1 MAKVR
6 ITKRNKSMLIGLAC
20 GLGCALCVGLYTM
33 QVDEQ
38 VHAAQAEMLAKY
50 GGDQIDVCVARHD
63 IPAGQVISESDIE
76 TKTWIA
82 SLLPQN
88 AITDRTNA
96 VGKQVGSTILAG
108 EVISPSRFGLESAD
122 IEVPDGF
129 SAISVPIKDVQ
140 AVGGA
145 LKPGMVADVY
155 ATGANS
161 TSRIATSVLIL
172 ATSTTSDSA
181 SSQGAWITLAIKPAR
196 AEEMVSAAQNLELY
210 FVLPS
215 ASTTYRVDEGEDV
228 DDIGSR
234 SEKNQQSEGADH
246 GIEGR

>member
-1 MAKVR
+1 
-6 ITKRNKSMLIGLAC
+6 MLIGLVC

-38 VHAAQAEMLAKY
+38 AHAAQAEMLAKY
-50 GGDQIDVCVARHD
+50 GGDQIDVCVAKHD
-63 IPAGQVISESDIE
+63 IPAGQVITEGDIE

-88 AITDRTNA
+88 AITDRSNA

-122 IEVPDGF
+122 IEVPEGL
-129 SAISVPIKDVQ
+129 SAISVPIEDVQ

-145 LKPGMVADVY
+145 LKPGMTADVY

-161 TSRIATSVLIL
+161 TSKIATSVLIL
-172 ATSTTSDSA
+172 ATSMTSDNA
-181 SSQGAWITLAIKPAR
+181 SSRGAWLTLAIKPSR

-215 ASTTYRVDEGEDV
+215 PSVSSSVVEEEEEDSGAPFKKSTAESKTLKEGVRDDVDEL
-228 DDIGSR
+228 
-234 SEKNQQSEGADH
+234 
-246 GIEGR
+246 

>member
-38 VHAAQAEMLAKY
+38 AHAAQAEMLAKY

-88 AITDRTNA
+88 AITDRSNA

-122 IEVPDGF
+122 IEVPDGL

-145 LKPGMVADVY
+145 LKPGMIVDVY

-172 ATSTTSDSA
+172 ATSTTTDSS
-181 SSQGAWITLAIKPAR
+181 SSQGAWITLAIKPSR
-196 AEEMVSAAQNLELY
+196 TEEMVSAAQNLELY

-215 ASTTYRVDEGEDV
+215 ASATDRVDDEEDA
-228 DDIGSR
+228 GSAGDR
-234 SEKNQQSEGADH
+234 SEESLLSEGAGH